1 MMTTT
6 DSIPQRP
13 RISVST
19 WSLHR
24 TLGDPQI
31 YGADRGRDVP
41 TTTHGRGVLSLLE
54 LPAQLAAFGIHTLEI
69 CHFHLPR
76 LDAGYCAELRSALQ
90 SANVELFSLLVDE
103 GDITHPEHAARDLAW
118 ISSWL
123 DVASALGAKRV
134 RVIAGKA
141 APSEAALAMS
151 IRGLQ
156 SLLPRAEARGLR
168 LMTENWYGLL
178 SSPAPVH
185 TLLERLE
192 GNVGLCFDFGNWRG
206 PAKYGDLQSIAPYAE
221 SCHAKAFFAPSG
233 EMEQN
238 DYKHCLDI
246 TRSAGFSGPYTLI
259 YDGPSSDEWAGLA
272 QERLVV
278 EPYIATP

>member
-1 MMTTT
+1 M
-6 DSIPQRP
+6 RGA
-13 RISVST
+13 
-19 WSLHR
+19 LH
-24 TLGDPQI
+24 
-31 YGADRGRDVP
+31 
-41 TTTHGRGVLSLLE
+41 
-54 LPAQLAAFGIHTLEI
+54 
-69 CHFHLPR
+69 
-76 LDAGYCAELRSALQ
+76 DAH
-90 SANVELFSLLVDE
+90 VELFSLLIDE

-123 DVASALGAKRV
+123 DVASALGTKHM

-151 IRGLQ
+151 LRGLQ
-156 SLLPRAEARGLR
+156 SLLPRAKALGLR
-168 LMTENWYGLL
+168 LMTENWYRLL

-185 TLLERLE
+185 ALLERLE

-206 PAKYGDLQSIAPYAE
+206 PNKYSDLQSIAPSAE

-246 TRSAGFSGPYTLI
+246 TRSAGFCGPYTLI

-278 EPYIATP
+278 EPYIAMA

>member
-6 DSIPQRP
+6 DKSPQRP
-13 RISVST
+13 RVSVST

-31 YGADRGRDVP
+31 YGADNGQSIP
-41 TTTHGRGVLSLLE
+41 TTTHGRGALSLLE
-54 LPAQLAAFGIHTLEI
+54 VPARLAASGIQTLEI

-76 LDAGYCAELRSALQ
+76 LDAGYFREVRSALRE
-90 SANVELFSLLVDE
+90 AHVELFSLLIDE

-123 DVASALGAKRV
+123 GVASALGATRL

-141 APSEAALAMS
+141 APSEETLAMS
-151 IRGLQ
+151 LRGLQ
-156 SLLPRAEARGLR
+156 SLLPRAEALGLR

-185 TLLERLE
+185 ALLERLE
-192 GNVGLCFDFGNWRG
+192 GNVGLCCDFGNWRG
-206 PAKYGDLQSIAPYAE
+206 PNKYSDLQSIAPSAE
-221 SCHAKAFFAPSG
+221 SCHAKASFASPDG
-233 EMEQN
+233 MEKN
-238 DYKHCLDI
+238 DYRHCLDI

-272 QERLVV
+272 QERQVV
-278 EPYIATP
+278 EPSIATP

>member
-6 DSIPQRP
+6 ERIAQRP
-13 RISVST
+13 RVSVST

-31 YGADRGRDVP
+31 YGADNGEGIP
-41 TTTHGRGVLSLLE
+41 TATHGRGALSLLE
-54 LPAQLAAFGIHTLEI
+54 VPAQLAAFGIQTLEI

-76 LDAGYCAELRSALQ
+76 LDEGYFRELRSALRD
-90 SANVELFSLLVDE
+90 ANVELFSLLIDE

-141 APSEAALAMS
+141 APSETTLAMS

-156 SLLPRAEARGLR
+156 SLLPRAEALGLR
-168 LMTENWYGLL
+168 LMTENWYGFL
-178 SSPAPVH
+178 SSPASVRA
-185 TLLERLE
+185 LLERLE

-206 PAKYGDLQSIAPYAE
+206 PNKYRDLQSIAPFAE

-233 EMEQN
+233 DMEQN
-238 DYKHCLDI
+238 DYSRCLDI

-259 YDGPSSDEWAGLA
+259 YDGPSPDEWAGLA
-272 QERLVV
+272 QERQVV
-278 EPYIATP
+278 EPYIATL